1 MSLQLNNITK
11 TYGKRITT
19 EALKGINLSVKDGEF
34 LGIMGPSGSGKTT
47 LLNIIAT
54 IDHPTS
60 GSVLINSQDPHAV
73 SENQLALFRRR
84 ELGIVFQSYNL
95 LDTLTVRENIAMPMA
110 LEKKSVNEI
119 DSRVKELAALLGI
132 SHLLDKMP
140 YEISGGEAQRT
151 AIGRAV
157 VNKPSLLLADEPTG
171 NLDSKSST
179 DVMSLLSKLNKEEGV
194 TTVLVTH
201 EAQAASYCERVIF
214 IKDGGLNNEIN
225 KGDND
230 KQFFQQIMDVLTF
243 FNTSI

>member
-19 EALKGINLSVKDGEF
+19 EALKGISLSVRKGEF

-47 LLNIIAT
+47 ILNIIAT

-60 GSVLINSQDPHAV
+60 GSVLVNNQNPHSNSE
-73 SENQLALFRRR
+73 SQLALFRRK

-95 LDTLTVRENIAMPMA
+95 LDTLTVRENIALPMA
-110 LEKKSVNEI
+110 LEKKSIQDIDARVNE
-119 DSRVKELAALLGI
+119 LANILGI
-132 SHLLDKMP
+132 AKLLDKMP

-157 VNKPSLLLADEPTG
+157 VNKPSLLLTDEPTG

-179 DVMSLLSKLNKEEGV
+179 DVMKLLTKLNKEEGV

-201 EAQAASYCERVIF
+201 EAEAASYCDRVIF
-214 IKDGGLNNEIN
+214 INDGLINNEIN
-225 KGDND
+225 KGDSK
-230 KQFFQQIMDVLTF
+230 KQFFQEIMDVLTY
-243 FNTSI
+243 FNTSL

>member
-19 EALKGINLSVKDGEF
+19 EALKGISLSVKDGEF

-54 IDHPTS
+54 IDHPTT
-60 GSVLINSQDPHAV
+60 GSVLINNQEPHAV

-95 LDTLTVRENIAMPMA
+95 LDTLTVRENIAMPMV
-110 LEKKSVNEI
+110 LEKKSVKEI
-119 DSRVKELAALLGI
+119 DTRVKELATLLGI
-132 SHLLDKMP
+132 SKLLDKMP

-171 NLDSKSST
+171 NLDSKSSA

-214 IKDGGLNNEIN
+214 IKDGVLNNEIN

-230 KQFFQQIMDVLTF
+230 KQFFQEIMDVLTF

>member
-11 TYGKRITT
+11 TYGKRIVT
-19 EALKGINLSVKDGEF
+19 EALKGISLSVKDGDF

-54 IDHPTS
+54 IDNPTS
-60 GSVLINSQDPHAV
+60 GAVLVNDKDPHAV
-73 SENQLALFRRR
+73 SEKELALFRRR

-95 LDTLTVRENIAMPMA
+95 LDTLTVRENIALPMA
-110 LEKKSVNEI
+110 LEKKSVKEI
-119 DSRVKELAALLGI
+119 DARVNELAALLGI
-132 SHLLDKMP
+132 RKLLDKMP

-171 NLDSKSST
+171 NLDSKSSA
-179 DVMSLLSKLNKEEGV
+179 DVMSLLTKLNKEEGV

-201 EAQAASYCERVIF
+201 EAQAASYCDRVIF
-214 IKDGGLNNEIN
+214 IKDGLLNNEIN
-225 KGDND
+225 KGDNP

-243 FNTSI
+243 FNTSL